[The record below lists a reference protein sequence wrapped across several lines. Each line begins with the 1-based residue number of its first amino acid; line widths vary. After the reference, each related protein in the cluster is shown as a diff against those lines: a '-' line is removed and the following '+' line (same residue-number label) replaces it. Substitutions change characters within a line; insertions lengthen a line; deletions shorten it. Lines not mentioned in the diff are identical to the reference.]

1 MKEVSD
7 VEILLINNNDT
18 DSTAIIGTL
27 QDAGLANN
35 IVHLTTGEEGL
46 DYIFGRGQ
54 FYNKGK
60 RKFPRVVFLD
70 IKVPGIAGIEV
81 LRHIKA
87 NEITRVI
94 PVVVFTS
101 STEERDIVNSYNLA
115 VNSFVVKPPD
125 AKQFATIIMELA
137 VYWLHINHSPLITD

>member
-1 MKEVSD
+1 MD
-7 VEILLINNNDT
+7 ILLINDT
-18 DSTAIIGTL
+18 DSAAITGTL

-35 IVHLTTGEEGL
+35 LVHLTTGEEGL

-60 RKFPRVVFLD
+60 RKFPKVIFLD

-94 PVVVFTS
+94 PVVVFTA

-115 VNSFVVKPPD
+115 VNSFVLKPSN
-125 AKQFATIIMELA
+125 AKQFAAIITELA